1 MTSLGWHLPQVTCKF
16 FHNFQLG
23 PSHLCNLSTSNLS
36 VQAGTFCALSLLN
49 VIYQLRSVCFKSSL
63 GGRAPQ
69 GLPSQ
74 QQRQRAQPT
83 CLCIFSIPEPLD
95 QWCSSL
101 FLLLTQLK
109 GLLLLALDR
118 HSDTPGSDS
127 VWPLTQIF
135 LSAWWNTW
143 HCFPTLLFG
152 SWLPVGL
159 ASLLYWGEVQGNF
172 EYVWI
177 FWSLSL

>member
-1 MTSLGWHLPQVTCKF
+1 MTRLDWHLSHVTCEF
-16 FHNFQLG
+16 FHNLQLR
-23 PSHLCNLSTSNLS
+23 PFHPCNLSTSHLS

-63 GGRAPQ
+63 GGRSPQ

-74 QQRQRAQPT
+74 QQRQRTQPT

-95 QWCSSL
+95 QWRLSL

-109 GLLLLALDR
+109 GFLLLALDTL
-118 HSDTPGSDS
+118 SDTPGSDS
-127 VWPLTQIF
+127 VWTFTQIF
-135 LSAWWNTW
+135 LSAWQNTC
-143 HCFPTLLFG
+143 HCFSTLLFG

-159 ASLLYWGEVQGNF
+159 ASLFYWEEVQGNF

-177 FWSLSL
+177 FWALAL